1 MASSESSKTVF
12 LAMSV
17 NFSIGV
23 AKSII
28 ATITMSSA
36 MFSEAVHSFVDTG
49 NQFLLWFGIK
59 QAKKSNPKIYP
70 LGRGREEYFW
80 TLVVAV
86 LIFTIGGLVSLEH
99 GIESLSHPKKLEN
112 LSISLTLLIVS
123 IILESYVLK
132 KAISELK
139 RGKAKNKGI
148 LKLLKESTDGPLI
161 AIVVEDFAATLGL
174 IFALV
179 GTVLSFITQNSVYD
193 SISAISIGILL
204 MVSGIFLG
212 YEMKHLITGESISNE
227 KLKKIKQLI
236 SSNEQVLNLSNLK
249 ILPIGS
255 NQYLALINLDY
266 RDSLKD
272 EEIITVNSSLIN
284 SIKNSEPSISE
295 IYFNPQKDIIILWK
309 LIKTICRKSKFK

>member
-1 MASSESSKTVF
+1 MASNESSKTVF

-17 NFSIGV
+17 NFSIGI
-23 AKSII
+23 AKSVI

-36 MFSEAVHSFVDTG
+36 MFSEAIHSFVDTG

-59 QAKKSNPKIYP
+59 QSKKINPKLYP

-112 LSISLTLLIVS
+112 LTISIALLVIS

-132 KAISELK
+132 KAITQLK
-139 RGKAKNKGI
+139 KGHDEKKGVM
-148 LKLLKESTDGPLI
+148 KLLKESTDGPLI

-174 IFALV
+174 LIALV
-179 GTVLSFITQNSVYD
+179 GTLLSSFTQNSIYD
-193 SISAISIGILL
+193 SISAISIGVLL
-204 MVSGIFLG
+204 MVSGLFLG
-212 YEMKHLITGESISNE
+212 YEMKHLITGESISKDKLE
-227 KLKKIKQLI
+227 KVETIIISNKDISRLI
-236 SSNEQVLNLSNLK
+236 NLK

-255 NQYLALINLDY
+255 KQYLALLKLDY
-266 RDSLKD
+266 KDSLED
-272 EEIITVNSSLIN
+272 HEIVSINRLLKEQINKNEPTIT
-284 SIKNSEPSISE
+284 E
-295 IYFNPQKDIIILWK
+295 IYFNPQ
-309 LIKTICRKSKFK
+309 

>member
-1 MASSESSKTVF
+1 MATNESSKTVF

-17 NFSIGV
+17 NFSIGI

-36 MFSEAVHSFVDTG
+36 MFSEAIHSFVDTG

-59 QAKKSNPKIYP
+59 QSKKVDARIYP

-112 LSISLTLLIVS
+112 LAISITLLIVS

-132 KAISELK
+132 KAITELK
-139 RGKAKNKGI
+139 KGQDNKKGVFG
-148 LKLLKESTDGPLI
+148 LLKESTDGPLI

-174 IFALV
+174 VIALV
-179 GTVLSFITQNSVYD
+179 GTILSSVTQNSIYD
-193 SISAISIGILL
+193 SISAISIGVLL
-204 MVSGIFLG
+204 MVSGLFLG
-212 YEMKHLITGESISNE
+212 YEMKHLITGESISQE
-227 KLKKIKQLI
+227 KLKLIENIINKNENISKITD
-236 SSNEQVLNLSNLK
+236 LK

-255 NQYLALINLDY
+255 KQYLALVKLDY
-266 RDSLKD
+266 KDSLGD
-272 EEIITVNSSLIN
+272 IDIVEINTALKNEIVETESTIT
-284 SIKNSEPSISE
+284 E
-295 IYFNPQKDIIILWK
+295 IYFNPQ
-309 LIKTICRKSKFK
+309 

>member
-148 LKLLKESTDGPLI
+148 LKLLKESTDGPLT

-295 IYFNPQKDIIILWK
+295 IYFNPQ
-309 LIKTICRKSKFK
+309 

>member
-1 MASSESSKTVF
+1 MASNESSKTVF

-17 NFSIGV
+17 NFSIGI
-23 AKSII
+23 AKSVI

-36 MFSEAVHSFVDTG
+36 MFSEATHSFVDTG

-59 QAKKSNPKIYP
+59 QSKKINPKLYP

-112 LSISLTLLIVS
+112 LTISIALLVIS

-132 KAISELK
+132 KAITQLK
-139 RGKAKNKGI
+139 KGHDKKKGVM
-148 LKLLKESTDGPLI
+148 KLLKESTDGPLI

-174 IFALV
+174 FIALV
-179 GTVLSFITQNSVYD
+179 GTLLSSFTQNSIYD
-193 SISAISIGILL
+193 SISAISIGVLL
-204 MVSGIFLG
+204 MVSGLFLG
-212 YEMKHLITGESISNE
+212 YEMKHLITGESISKDKLE
-227 KLKKIKQLI
+227 KVETIIISNKDISRLI
-236 SSNEQVLNLSNLK
+236 NLK

-255 NQYLALINLDY
+255 KQYLALLKLDY
-266 RDSLKD
+266 KDSLED
-272 EEIITVNSSLIN
+272 HEIVSINRLLKEQINKNEPTIT
-284 SIKNSEPSISE
+284 E
-295 IYFNPQKDIIILWK
+295 IYFNPQ
-309 LIKTICRKSKFK
+309 